1 MWPPATPRDSWLRTN
16 PKAAIEK
23 ELAMS
28 IPEGVK
34 IEVIVENPADNT
46 WHLVIPA
53 RPQALHREL
62 TETDLVAVAGGL
74 SGHRGTST

>member
-1 MWPPATPRDSWLRTN
+1 
-16 PKAAIEK
+16 
-23 ELAMS
+23 MS